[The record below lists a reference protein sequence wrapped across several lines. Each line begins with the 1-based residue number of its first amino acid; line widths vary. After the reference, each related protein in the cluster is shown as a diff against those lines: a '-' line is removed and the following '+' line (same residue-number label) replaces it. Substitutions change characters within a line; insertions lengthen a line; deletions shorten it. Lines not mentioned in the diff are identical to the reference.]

1 MSIRNKRPWTEMK
14 KIVQPVASIMN
25 ISNKKVKQR
34 EILHPNGESFTALDE
49 LKQLRDQKD
58 K

>member
-1 MSIRNKRPWTEMK
+1 MK
-14 KIVQPVASIMN
+14 KIVQLVASIMN